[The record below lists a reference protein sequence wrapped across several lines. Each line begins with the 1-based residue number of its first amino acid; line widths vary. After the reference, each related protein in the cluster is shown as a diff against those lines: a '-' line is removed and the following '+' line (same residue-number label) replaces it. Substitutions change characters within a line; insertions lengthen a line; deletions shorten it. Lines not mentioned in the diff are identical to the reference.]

1 MPKAPRIDSDAELA
15 RALGIDR
22 ALVCRLKRRGMPT
35 DNVEAAQAWRAANV
49 RARVGGKPSAG
60 NATSAQGDYS
70 VFRARRERAEAERA
84 EVLAMRAKQTVIL
97 REPAER
103 AVFEVF
109 RGLRDASFAAMR
121 NVAPA
126 VSGMNDVRQVQ
137 LELEDALRTAYEGFA
152 RDMERRL
159 ETLKSEASA

>member
-1 MPKAPRIDSDAELA
+1 MPKATRVDSDAELA

-22 ALVCRLKRRGMPT
+22 ALVCRLKKRGMPT
-35 DNVEAAQAWRAANV
+35 DSVEAAQTWRAANV

-60 NATSAQGDYS
+60 NATSAQDDYS
-70 VFRARRERAEAERA
+70 VFRARRERAEADRA
-84 EVLAMRAKQTVIL
+84 EVLAMRAQQTVIL

-103 AVFEVF
+103 AVFDAF
-109 RGLRDASFAAMR
+109 RGLRDAGFAAMR
-121 NVAPA
+121 TVAPQ
-126 VSGMNDVRQVQ
+126 VVGMADVRQVQ

-152 RDMERRL
+152 QDMQRRL